1 MPIII
6 EKHIEEAQSR
16 NKWLWASFVESTI
29 IAVLFSRD
37 MIGWIRRVDS
47 AFQSPFFGTPFMR

>member
-16 NKWLWASFVESTI
+16 NKWLWASFVEKHNHSG
-29 IAVLFSRD
+29 ALQLRYA
-37 MIGWIRRVDS
+37 RVDS